1 MQKPYPKYYTM
12 KTLLGG
18 DPDTNRR
25 SIHRLGRIDNQ
36 FDGHEVCVFNQD
48 MQPWTEQNQRELD
61 ICVQALINAEQNQRE
76 LDICVQALINA
87 SQTAD
92 TIPQPQSETPPSC
105 TPALLEKSQ

>member
-18 DPDTNRR
+18 DPDVNRR
-25 SIHRLGRIDNQ
+25 VVYDDQHRQ
-36 FDGHEVCVFNQD
+36 VCVFNQD
-48 MQPWTEQNQRELD
+48 MRPWT
-61 ICVQALINAEQNQRE
+61 EQNQRE

-92 TIPQPQSETPPSC
+92 TRPQPQSEMPGFGRS
-105 TPALLEKSQ
+105 E